1 MCANNCNHS
10 DNVAQVEN
18 ENDAQFIADF
28 NTAIY
33 GAQVAQVESADDDSQ
48 QIDCAECGREI
59 RETESALNDDGT
71 HYCADC
77 VCVCDLCSE
86 TVPETT
92 TTTYERQTSR
102 GIVEDVCVCE
112 DCEENSAALRS
123 CDFCSETYISSRAYH
138 PWASCVCRSCSEDAY
153 SCDDC
158 GCILHSEDTHSDHNG
173 DGTYCEGC
181 IPEYDDEDDCD
192 DDECEDSSRIYCASQ
207 KISSKLFGARADL
220 KLGIELEV
228 ECERG
233 SRADCADDAWRL
245 FADQY
250 VIFKDDGSLNN
261 GFEIVTRPASLETHK
276 AELKDFLDKRPVAL
290 RSHDTKTCG
299 LHIHLDRASLS
310 DLQIGKIAAFLYC
323 ASSQSFV
330 NYIAGRKPNGYCAR
344 DLGDSVAKGAMPKSC
359 RYYAVNI
366 CDNTV
371 ELRLFRGTLKRETL
385 YARLEFAHAVATWAK
400 DVSVRTAESADCIS
414 DFAQFIK
421 RERKRYPNLGAKFDE
436 YCKRQT
442 EEMTV

>member
-10 DNVAQVEN
+10 ENVAQVAQVEN
-18 ENDAQFIADF
+18 ENDAQFVADF
-28 NTAIY
+28 NAAIY
-33 GAQVAQVESADDDSQ
+33 GAQVAQVES
-48 QIDCAECGREI
+48 ER
-59 RETESALNDDGT
+59 DGT

-86 TVPETT
+86 TVAATT
-92 TTTYERQTSR
+92 TTEYERENRR
-102 GIVEDVCVCE
+102 GVREDVCVCE
-112 DCEENSAALRS
+112 YCEDNSDALRS
-123 CDFCSETYISSRAYH
+123 CDFCSETYIHRGAGH
-138 PWASCVCRSCSEDAY
+138 CWASRVCRSCSEDAY
-153 SCDDC
+153 TCYAC
-158 GCILHSEDTHSDHNG
+158 GDLLHSDDTCSYHG

-181 IPEYDDEDDCD
+181 VPEDDEDDDC

-344 DLGDSVAKGAMPKSC
+344 DLGDSVASGAKSKTC

-371 ELRLFRGTLKRETL
+371 ELRLFRGTLKLETL

-400 DVSVRTAESADCIS
+400 DVSVRTAESEDCIS
-414 DFAQFIK
+414 DFFAFVK
-421 RERKRYPNLGAKFDE
+421 RERKRYSNLSAKIADYSAKQSDDALSE
-436 YCKRQT
+436 
-442 EEMTV
+442 